1 VRGAVAGAWARDR
14 YGVTAKQTKKVDA
27 VQYCVDRMTFLAGE
41 IKAKQAA
48 ARAVPD
54 PAAFVTFADR
64 RTQVLATQ
72 ALHHHDTSVWH
83 VTGAP
88 APGAVLW
95 PALAQRSWERT
106 VRTVGVW
113 GAFIA
118 LCLLYLIPVG
128 AIQKWVTSAGSVLPS
143 TGPLK
148 IVSGLATGMLPPLV
162 LVIFIAL
169 MPPILRLMGR
179 VQGAKS
185 EGELDRGVI
194 SKFFIFQVRGEGERE
209 EEEEARGLI
218 DVVFLN
224 PSVSSLSPPP
234 PSPHPI

>member
-1 VRGAVAGAWARDR
+1 MRGAVAGAWARDR

-106 VRTVGVW
+106 VRAVGVW

-128 AIQKWVTSAGSVLPS
+128 AIQKWVTSGCRPFSRRRCRRCRCAPRS
-143 TGPLK
+143 T
-148 IVSGLATGMLPPLV
+148 ATPPT
-162 LVIFIAL
+162 
-169 MPPILRLMGR
+169 RRRGGR
-179 VQGAKS
+179 RQPRRRPGCTCRPGWRS
-185 EGELDRGVI
+185 T
-194 SKFFIFQVRGEGERE
+194 
-209 EEEEARGLI
+209 ARTWTR
-218 DVVFLN
+218 
-224 PSVSSLSPPP
+224 
-234 PSPHPI
+234 